1 MISNTTCRA
10 SAASTP
16 ACSTSGSGSTGTGST
31 WSWTIIC
38 RPGTGSLY
46 TSTRIQRFLERSI
59 PLYIIE
65 SSFIYFTG
73 NIDIQ
78 SEFWSALFEK
88 AYAKLMGSY
97 EALKGGTT
105 CEAMVDFTGGCAEF
119 FDMKDAP
126 KDLFHILLKVGENI
140 FNRKL
145 KIFDRKYLSIS
156 AAGLPALLADRLL
169 HRAGPQRVRGQDE
182 RGAGAGPRLQRHQGR
197 QGQDRDAQDF
207 RGDAAHTGE
216 LI

>member
-1 MISNTTCRA
+1 
-10 SAASTP
+10 
-16 ACSTSGSGSTGTGST
+16 
-31 WSWTIIC
+31 
-38 RPGTGSLY
+38 
-46 TSTRIQRFLERSI
+46 
-59 PLYIIE
+59 
-65 SSFIYFTG
+65 
-73 NIDIQ
+73 
-78 SEFWSALFEK
+78 
-88 AYAKLMGSY
+88 MGSY

-145 KIFDRKYLSIS
+145 KIFTNRKYLSLSIS

-182 RGAGAGPRLQRHQGR
+182 RGAGAGPCLQRHQGR
-197 QGQDRDAQDF
+197 QGQDRDTKDF

-216 LI
+216 TF

>member
-1 MISNTTCRA
+1 MNHDCIA
-10 SAASTP
+10 S
-16 ACSTSGSGSTGTGST
+16 G
-31 WSWTIIC
+31 
-38 RPGTGSLY
+38 
-46 TSTRIQRFLERSI
+46 
-59 PLYIIE
+59 
-65 SSFIYFTG
+65 
-73 NIDIQ
+73 
-78 SEFWSALFEK
+78 SEFWTALLEK
-88 AYAKLMGSY
+88 AYAKLHGCY
-97 EALKGGTT
+97 ENLDGGMTK
-105 CEAMVDFTGGCAEF
+105 EAMVDFTGGCAEF

-145 KIFDRKYLSIS
+145 KIFSNTNRKYLSIS
-156 AAGLPALLADRLL
+156 AAGLPALLADWLL

>member
-1 MISNTTCRA
+1 M
-10 SAASTP
+10 
-16 ACSTSGSGSTGTGST
+16 
-31 WSWTIIC
+31 
-38 RPGTGSLY
+38 Y

-140 FNRKL
+140 F
-145 KIFDRKYLSIS
+145 
-156 AAGLPALLADRLL
+156 
-169 HRAGPQRVRGQDE
+169 
-182 RGAGAGPRLQRHQGR
+182 
-197 QGQDRDAQDF
+197 
-207 RGDAAHTGE
+207 
-216 LI
+216 